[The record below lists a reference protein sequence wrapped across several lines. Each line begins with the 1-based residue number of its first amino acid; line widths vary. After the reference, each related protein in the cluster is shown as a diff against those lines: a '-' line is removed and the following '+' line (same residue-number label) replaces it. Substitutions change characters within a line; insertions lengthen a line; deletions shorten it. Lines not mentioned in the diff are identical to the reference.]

1 MHVMLA
7 LFAVVSS
14 GIAADNW
21 GYGPSKSGVSGPD
34 DWASAYPECKGQA
47 QSPINIVTSKVT
59 RVSRPFRY
67 MKINFNNYNGGLA
80 CFLSNDGK
88 TLDFKVRQGLGQAFI
103 DDPVEDP
110 HDRYQLETV
119 RFHFGCN
126 DWLGSEHAV
135 DGRRHPG
142 EIQMIFHNTKYSNV
156 SDAADK
162 SDGLLVVAAFMR
174 KHPFWSSPAIKN
186 LAKSYLGFGKVKK
199 EGSVTPVFLIME
211 DLIKGI
217 YRGMLPYYSYKGSQT
232 APACHESVRW
242 IIVKQPVDIYRDEM
256 AYLRRLESSSGKNGK
271 LCDNFRPILYPLNG
285 RTVYEW
291 YRL

>member
-1 MHVMLA
+1 
-7 LFAVVSS
+7 
-14 GIAADNW
+14 
-21 GYGPSKSGVSGPD
+21 GPD
-34 DWASAYPECKGQA
+34 DWASAYPECKGLA

-88 TLDFKVRQGLGQAFI
+88 TLDFKVRQGL
-103 DDPVEDP
+103 DP

-174 KHPFWSSPAIKN
+174 KVSILRITTKKDYDKGA
-186 LAKSYLGFGKVKK
+186 GKRCIP
-199 EGSVTPVFLIME
+199 TPSFS

-242 IIVKQPVDIYRDEM
+242 IIVKQPVDIYRDEVSP
-256 AYLRRLESSSGKNGK
+256 RKGKCGNRETWEMG
-271 LCDNFRPILYPLNG
+271 
-285 RTVYEW
+285 
-291 YRL
+291 